1 MYKFSIGLDLLGTYF
16 KAFWDIARVL
26 AWLDCLYIPVAAKSL
41 QICFYF
47 FVLNYFHWL
56 VLFVTTLYYF
66 SINENNIYLKTVYV
80 ILMLIILRV
89 YNKISFWGQSSLWRT
104 VINWFQQDQ
113 SWRVTTPLLFSA
125 KPSSQKNSQLPS
137 IFLARVGSLPWFKQ
151 KAHKLYQ
158 TCFACYQ
165 FLLSPFL
172 RIFEL
177 VKSDYYVELRNKMSI
192 MCNNDKVLFNFFFE
206 EI

>member
-1 MYKFSIGLDLLGTYF
+1 M
-16 KAFWDIARVL
+16 
-26 AWLDCLYIPVAAKSL
+26 
-41 QICFYF
+41 
-47 FVLNYFHWL
+47 
-56 VLFVTTLYYF
+56 
-66 SINENNIYLKTVYV
+66 
-80 ILMLIILRV
+80 
-89 YNKISFWGQSSLWRT
+89 
-104 VINWFQQDQ
+104 
-113 SWRVTTPLLFSA
+113 TTPLLFSA

-192 MCNNDKVLFNFFFE
+192 MCNNDNVLFNFFLKKFKTTTKITIDFYSKFTFHFLLVGSPPHTQNCYWDKITTQSKAE
-206 EI
+206 PENSFWETKGMIKDEIIKRKKMFWDSKKAKLSYFNYISI